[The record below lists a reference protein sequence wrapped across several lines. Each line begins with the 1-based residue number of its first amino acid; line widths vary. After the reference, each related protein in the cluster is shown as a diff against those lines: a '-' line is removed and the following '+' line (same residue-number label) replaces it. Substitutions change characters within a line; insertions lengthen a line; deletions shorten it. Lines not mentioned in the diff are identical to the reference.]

1 VSPPGGYDPVLARR
15 ARLDRLARSG
25 KRVGYSCLLVA
36 MVAFSIG
43 AARGFTPGGVTLV
56 VTALAVGSAVL
67 LPAIIVAY
75 GVHAAEREDRGEPSG
90 H

>member
-1 VSPPGGYDPVLARR
+1 
-15 ARLDRLARSG
+15 
-25 KRVGYSCLLVA
+25 

>member
-1 VSPPGGYDPVLARR
+1 
-15 ARLDRLARSG
+15 
-25 KRVGYSCLLVA
+25 

-43 AARGFTPGGVTLV
+43 AARGFTPGVVTLV